1 MAYVY
6 CHIKADDDQPFYVG
20 IGRTSH
26 RAFDKRS
33 RSAWHRRTVEK
44 HGLRVYVIAEV
55 ETWDLAQEWERRWI
69 KALKVAGYALVNQT
83 PGGDGGPTWL
93 GRKHTEETK
102 AKIAFGNLGN
112 KGNTG
117 KIFSEEHRR
126 HLSEAQIGNKKALGY
141 HHTEDAKKNISFSMS
156 GKQHALGFKHDAIFV
171 ERSRRNKQNWWDSL
185 SEERRIAFKEK
196 IRLSWIKRRES

>member
-20 IGRTSH
+20 IGRTSR

-69 KALKVAGYALVNQT
+69 KALKGAGYTLVNQT

-102 AKIAFGNLGN
+102 AKMSLSAKGN
-112 KGNTG
+112 KSNTG
-117 KIFSEEHRR
+117 KIFSKEHRQR
-126 HLSEAQIGNKKALGY
+126 LSQAQIGNKKSLGHKDTEETRLKKSEAKKGKKYALGRKW
-141 HHTEDAKKNISFSMS
+141 TEEQRIKNVSART
-156 GKQHALGFKHDAIFV
+156 GQKRTEEQKQRMRDGWVLRKLQQGV
-171 ERSRRNKQNWWDSL
+171 VLQ
-185 SEERRIAFKEK
+185 
-196 IRLSWIKRRES
+196 